1 MTEPQADFD
10 LLAIGEILV
19 DLISTEPA
27 ESLQDAPVFRRMQGG
42 SPANLCANL
51 ARLGGRSALVA
62 RVGSDA
68 FGRFLVS
75 EMAASGVQTGFM
87 REDPVHPTSLVFVA
101 RTSGTP
107 DFQPYRGADCQ
118 IELSDIPFGI
128 FDQVRLFHGTTWPL
142 SRQPSRDSLLQA
154 LAHARSLGKS
164 VSFDP
169 NYSPK
174 VWPDQVEARRVL
186 AQAYQHVTM
195 TKASLDD
202 AARIFGEGGQP
213 EDYVRRFHDLGPQIV
228 VFTLGRQ
235 GSLVSEDGTILERLP
250 ARPLQVVD
258 ATGAG
263 DAFWSG
269 FLRAFLDRQPLQR
282 CLRFAREVAEIK
294 LQTLGPLPV
303 SLPPSEIY
311 TRLDQPPPSAG
322 A

>member
-1 MTEPQADFD
+1 MTEPQADID

-27 ESLQDAPVFRRMQGG
+27 ENLQAAPVFRRMQGG

-51 ARLGGRSALVA
+51 ASLGGRSALVA
-62 RVGSDA
+62 KVGRDA
-68 FGRFLVS
+68 FGRFLVG
-75 EMAASGVQTGFM
+75 EMAASGVETGLI
-87 REDPVHPTSLVFVA
+87 REDPMHPTSLVFVA

-118 IELSDIPFGI
+118 IEHSDIPFGI
-128 FDQVRLFHGTTWPL
+128 FDHVRLFHATTWPL

-154 LAHARSLGKS
+154 
-164 VSFDP
+164 
-169 NYSPK
+169 
-174 VWPDQVEARRVL
+174 EARRVL

-213 EDYVRRFHDLGPQIV
+213 EDYVRRFHDLGPRIV

-235 GSLVSEDGTILERLP
+235 GSLVSEDGAILERLP

-269 FLRAFLDRQPLQR
+269 FLRAYLDLQPLPR

-294 LQTLGPLPV
+294 LQTLGPLPA
-303 SLPPSEIY
+303 SLSPSDIY
-311 TRLDQPPPSAG
+311 ARLDQEAPSAG
-322 A
+322 T